1 MKLRKKNDKSRAF
14 TEKRLPAMLLVFM
27 TLFINACALGEA
39 SDTPSLKNGVVTP
52 LYIST
57 PAEALVVQ
65 AKKNFQPNKI
75 IGQDDR
81 IKIEDIEAFPYGAV
95 AFMDVICACG
105 CGWECTGTVAGKPNI
120 ILTAAHALVCA
131 DHGEKVESIIFY
143 FGYQNHRQYRLRYDG
158 NWKAWVGND
167 YADCEYSFQED
178 WGLVL
183 LDEPLGEQVGCL
195 EILWPEENSAIP
207 AQTAS
212 IVGYSD
218 GILFADKG
226 DLCFMEP
233 EYYQYK
239 MDQDS
244 GASGG
249 PILDENNRIIGVVIG
264 HQTDDDGVQSNVGLM
279 LTKALRDA
287 YAGIIDSLF

>member
-1 MKLRKKNDKSRAF
+1 MKLHKKRDNSRVF
-14 TEKRLPAMLLVFM
+14 IKKRLPAMLLVFM
-27 TLFINACALGEA
+27 TLIVNTCALGEA
-39 SDTPSLKNGVVTP
+39 SAARSLKNGVVIP
-52 LYIST
+52 LNISSPVNT
-57 PAEALVVQ
+57 LVMQ
-65 AKKNFQPNKI
+65 GKNHFQPKKI

-81 IKIEDIEAFPYGAV
+81 IQIENTEKFPYGAV

-105 CGWECTGTVAGKPNI
+105 CGWECTGTIAGKPNI

-131 DHGEKVESIIFY
+131 DHGESAESIIFY
-143 FGYQNHRQYRLRYDG
+143 FGYRNHRQYRLRYDG
-158 NWKAWVGND
+158 NWKAWAGND
-167 YADCEYSFQED
+167 YLDHEYSFQED

-183 LDEPLGEQVGCL
+183 LDEPIGEQVGCL
-195 EILWPEENSAIP
+195 EILWPEDNSTFS

-218 GILFADKG
+218 GTLYADQG
-226 DLCFMEP
+226 DLRFMEP
-233 EYYQYK
+233 EHFQYK

-249 PILDENNRIIGVVIG
+249 PILDENNRVIGVVIG
-264 HQTDDDGVQSNVGLM
+264 HQTDDDGDQSNVGLM

-287 YAGIIDSLF
+287 YEEIAGL